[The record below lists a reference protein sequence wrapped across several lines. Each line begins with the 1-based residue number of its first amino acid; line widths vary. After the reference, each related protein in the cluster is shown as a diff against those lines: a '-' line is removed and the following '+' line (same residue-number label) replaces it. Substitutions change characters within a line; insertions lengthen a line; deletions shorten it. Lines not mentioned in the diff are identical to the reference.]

1 MSSLYLNYNSTK
13 NVFNEIIGD
22 LRVKVANHFKEEAD
36 SISLLKPGKTST
48 FLNALGAGLERLE
61 NDNMTLRLAKFS
73 PHDVVIARK
82 KDPPYP
88 PPGGIKS
95 IKVKFAGPIAE
106 DLLEPTDLQTDLLT
120 VLTPLH
126 WLSSSAEEDQSPRY
140 TRNSLKGEK
149 PDGSLLID
157 VFLFPPFT
165 LPSRA
170 DMTLIPHRDI
180 LYSSAQVPGSNP
192 LPLDPSI
199 QSGRYYMCAQIFI
212 YIDCI

>member
-1 MSSLYLNYNSTK
+1 MSPSYLKSNSTK
-13 NVFNEIIGD
+13 NVSNEIIGD

-36 SISLLKPGKTST
+36 SISLLKPGKSST
-48 FLNALGAGLERLE
+48 FLHTLGAGLERLE
-61 NDNMTLRLAKFS
+61 NDNITLRLAKFS

-88 PPGGIKS
+88 PPGGIKA
-95 IKVKFAGPIAE
+95 IKVKIGGPIAE
-106 DLLEPTDLQTDLLT
+106 DLIEPTDLKTDLLT

-126 WLSSSAEEDQSPRY
+126 WLGSSAEGDQSPQY
-140 TRNSLKGEK
+140 AQNPLKGAK
-149 PDGSLLID
+149 PDRSLLID
-157 VFLFPPFT
+157 VFIFPSFT

-180 LYSSAQVPGSNP
+180 RYSSSQVPGSNP

-199 QSGRYYMCAQIFI
+199 QSGRYYMCAQIFV
-212 YIDCI
+212 YIHFI